1 MNAKIATLLGSA
13 LFAPALLAAAPAA
26 APAAADPG
34 DPGACTAATSNRVM
48 VSVRGL
54 KNSTGK
60 VRVQIYDAAGFL
72 KKGRWLG
79 RVEVPA
85 QRSGVTVCVAV
96 PRTGQYGIAVRHD
109 ANGNG
114 KSDWNDGGGFSRD
127 PKLSLTNL
135 EPDFAKVA
143 VPLNSGVNRVA
154 VTMNYRRGLSI
165 GPIG

>member
-1 MNAKIATLLGSA
+1 MNAKIATLLGA
-13 LFAPALLAAAPAA
+13 GLLAPVLLIAIPAA
-26 APAAADPG
+26 AEPG
-34 DPGACTAATSNRVM
+34 DPGACTAATQTRLM
-48 VSVRGL
+48 VTVRGL

-60 VRVQIYDAAGFL
+60 VRVQLYDGAGFM

-85 QRSGVTVCVAV
+85 RHGATACIAV
-96 PRTGQYGIAVRHD
+96 PRAGDYAVAVRHD

-127 PKLSLTNL
+127 PKLSLMHL
-135 EPDFAKVA
+135 EPDFAKVVIPVHA
-143 VPLNSGVNRVA
+143 GENRVT

>member
-1 MNAKIATLLGSA
+1 MNATIATLLGLA
-13 LFAPALLAAAPAA
+13 LFAAPAA
-26 APAAADPG
+26 AETP
-34 DPGACTAATSNRVM
+34 DPGACTANTPNKLLVT
-48 VSVRGL
+48 VQGL

-60 VRVQIYDAAGFL
+60 VRVQLYDAAGFM

-85 QRSGVTVCVAV
+85 SRDGVTACIAV
-96 PRTGQYGIAVRHD
+96 PAPGNYAVAVRHD

-127 PKLSLTNL
+127 PKLSLTSL
-135 EPDFAKVA
+135 EPSFSKA
-143 VPLNSGVNRVA
+143 VIPLRAGTNRTT

-165 GPIG
+165 GPVR

>member
-1 MNAKIATLLGSA
+1 MNATIATLLGSA
-13 LFAPALLAAAPAA
+13 LLAPALFAA

-34 DPGACTAATSNRVM
+34 DPGACTAATPNRVM

-96 PRTGQYGIAVRHD
+96 PRAGQYGIAVRHD

-127 PKLSLTNL
+127 PRLSLTKL
-135 EPDFAKVA
+135 QPDFAKVA
-143 VPLNSGVNRVA
+143 VPLDGGVNRIA

>member
-1 MNAKIATLLGSA
+1 MNAKIAMLLGSA
-13 LFAPALLAAAPAA
+13 LLAAPAA
-26 APAAADPG
+26 AQPA
-34 DPGACTAATSNRVM
+34 DPGACTPATQTKLM
-48 VSVRGL
+48 VTVRGL

-60 VRVQIYDAAGFL
+60 VRVQLYDGAGFM

-85 QRSGVTVCVAV
+85 STEGVTLCIAV
-96 PRTGQYGIAVRHD
+96 PRAGDYGVAVRHD

-127 PKLSLTNL
+127 PKLSLFSL

-143 VPLNSGVNRVA
+143 IPLWAGTNRTT
-154 VTMNYRRGLSI
+154 VTMNYRRGMSI
-165 GPIG
+165 GPIR

>member
-1 MNAKIATLLGSA
+1 MNAMIATLLGSA
-13 LFAPALLAAAPAA
+13 LLAPALLAA

-34 DPGACTAATSNRVM
+34 DPGACTATTPNRVM

-85 QRSGVTVCVAV
+85 AQDGVTVCVAV
-96 PRTGQYGIAVRHD
+96 PRAGQYGIAVRHD

-135 EPDFAKVA
+135 EPPFAKVA
-143 VPLNSGVNRVA
+143 IPLSTGVSRVA
-154 VTMNYRRGLSI
+154 VTMNYRRGLGV
-165 GPIG
+165 GPIK